1 MTGHRRRTHDRRYQT
16 VDSRNPTLWF
26 LLYGDDMK
34 KLQTTTN
41 QFHDMHVV
49 VDKARPKT
57 KTVTVEKDALFNLLV
72 DHSHMVG
79 ELQLNMEDE

>member
-1 MTGHRRRTHDRRYQT
+1 
-16 VDSRNPTLWF
+16 
-26 LLYGDDMK
+26 MK

-57 KTVTVEKDALFNLLV
+57 RTVTVEKDALFNLLV
-72 DHSHMVG
+72 DHIPNG
-79 ELQLNMEDE
+79 GRATD

>member
-1 MTGHRRRTHDRRYQT
+1 
-16 VDSRNPTLWF
+16 
-26 LLYGDDMK
+26 MK

-57 KTVTVEKDALFNLLV
+57 RTVTVEKDALFNLLV
-72 DHSHMVG
+72 DHSKMVG
-79 ELQLNMEDE
+79 ELQINMSKMMVADPNILRVTPMTVYLAPYL